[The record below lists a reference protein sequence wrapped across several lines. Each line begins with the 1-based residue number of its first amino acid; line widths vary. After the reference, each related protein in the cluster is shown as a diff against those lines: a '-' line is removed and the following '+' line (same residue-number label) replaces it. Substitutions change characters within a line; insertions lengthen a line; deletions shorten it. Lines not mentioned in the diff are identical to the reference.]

1 MNVTPECICEVK
13 ENYLLYKNFCPLCG
27 KPSPLMQK
35 CGYEYNYDKKEYY
48 IYSRVPFDEL
58 KEIKTI
64 IELTDYCFKIAG
76 QMRGLLQKFTGV
88 R

>member
-13 ENYLLYKNFCPLCG
+13 ENFYYTKISVHG

-64 IELTDYCFKIAG
+64 IELIDYCFKIAG
-76 QMRGLLQKFTGV
+76 QMRGLLQKFTGI